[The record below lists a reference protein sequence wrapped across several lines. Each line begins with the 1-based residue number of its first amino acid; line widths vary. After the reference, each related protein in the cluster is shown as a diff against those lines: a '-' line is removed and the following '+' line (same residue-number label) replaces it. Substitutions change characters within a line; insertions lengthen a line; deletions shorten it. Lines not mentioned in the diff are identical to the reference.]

1 MQPTEINLVVT
12 GWSAA
17 QSRMNLLLPSSFHPL
32 VVVWL
37 SLWVFADIG
46 ISGPT
51 EPAYFTIAAT
61 VGDLGKIIND
71 EEKTLKQLASGEEV
85 RGLTLQKRYE
95 RCGNK
100 WVYDLFDP
108 KLDLSCM
115 NQRVTVKSYV
125 GSPSGLVD
133 DLNKLGVMIRNDTSG
148 AIMGGILIPN
158 TDYHTRIELHEFT
171 GCVRELLL
179 SALPKR
185 YASVLWRLHPLA
197 AGFPM
202 EIQFGG
208 PIGGTPKVSSEDFV
222 PSRSN
227 ELKLSEPK

>member
-1 MQPTEINLVVT
+1 
-12 GWSAA
+12 
-17 QSRMNLLLPSSFHPL
+17 MNFFLPLGLHPL
-32 VVVWL
+32 VIAWL
-37 SLWVFADIG
+37 TFFVFADTVRG
-46 ISGPT
+46 GPI
-51 EPAYFTIAAT
+51 EPAHYTIAAT
-61 VGDLGKIIND
+61 VGDLGKILDD
-71 EEKTLKQLASGEEV
+71 EEKTLKQLASGEDV
-85 RGLTLQKRYE
+85 PGLTLQKRYE

-108 KLDLSCM
+108 KLDLSFM

-133 DLNKLGVMIRNDTSG
+133 DLNKLGVMIRNDRSG
-148 AIMGGILIPN
+148 AIMGGNLIPN

-171 GCVRELLL
+171 GSVRELLL
-179 SALPKR
+179 LALAKR
-185 YASVLWRLHPLA
+185 YATVLWHLHPLA

-208 PIGGTPKVSSEDFV
+208 PIGGTPRVSSEDFV

-227 ELKLSEPK
+227 ELKLAEPK

>member
-1 MQPTEINLVVT
+1 
-12 GWSAA
+12 
-17 QSRMNLLLPSSFHPL
+17 MNLLLPLGLHPL

-37 SLWVFADIG
+37 CLWVFADVG
-46 ISGPT
+46 ISGPI
-51 EPAYFTIAAT
+51 EPAHYTIAAT
-61 VGDLGKIIND
+61 YSDLGKILDD

-85 RGLTLQKRYE
+85 PGLTLQKRYE

-133 DLNKLGVMIRNDTSG
+133 DLNKLGVRIRNDTSG
-148 AIMGGILIPN
+148 AIMGGILIWN

-171 GCVRELLL
+171 GSVRELLL

-185 YASVLWRLHPLA
+185 YATVLWRLHPLRD
-197 AGFPM
+197 GYPM
-202 EIQFGG
+202 VIRFGG
-208 PIGGTPKVSSEDFV
+208 PISGTPKVSSNDFV

-227 ELKLSEPK
+227 ELKLADPK